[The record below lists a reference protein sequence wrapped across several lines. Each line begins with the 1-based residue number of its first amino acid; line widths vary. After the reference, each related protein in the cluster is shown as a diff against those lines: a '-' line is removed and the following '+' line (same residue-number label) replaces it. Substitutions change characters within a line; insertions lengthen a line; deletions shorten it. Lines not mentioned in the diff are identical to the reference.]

1 MIKGINRQMIEIT
14 HTDSPYFERAFLLLR
29 PQAAQASP
37 DTLELIARRV
47 VQQAD
52 SYTGLR
58 RTRLRRWLSGAITF
72 AVAAAIGA
80 VGMWLA
86 LNGT

>member
-37 DTLELIARRV
+37 DTLEVIARRV
-47 VQQAD
+47 VQQAN

-58 RTRLRRWLSGAITF
+58 RARLRRWLGVAALC
-72 AVAAAIGA
+72 AVAAAVGA
-80 VGMWLA
+80 AVMWIA
-86 LNGT
+86 LGGI